1 MRLLLVRH
9 GETVW
14 NAERRLQGQRD
25 VPLST
30 LGEHQAVS
38 LRPVV
43 EEHRPTSAVASP
55 LARAARTLALLG
67 HPEASTDARWMEAN
81 LGEWTGRTAT
91 ELLSM
96 GEPYADWRAGRY
108 TPPGGESFES
118 LTDRVVRAADELTR
132 GEGVA
137 LVVTH
142 GGPIRAII
150 RHYIGLAPELMV
162 PVDPASLTIVD
173 FAEGPRLRA
182 YSVQV
187 AAARFSPPD

>member
-9 GETVW
+9 GETEW

-25 VPLST
+25 VPLSA
-30 LGEHQAVS
+30 LGERQAVA

-43 EEHRPTSAVASP
+43 DDHRPTSAVASP

-67 HPEASTDARWMEAN
+67 HPEAPTDARWMEAD
-81 LGEWTGRTAT
+81 LGDWTGRSAA
-91 ELLSM
+91 ELQEA
-96 GEPYADWRAGRY
+96 GEPYADWRAGRH
-108 TPPGGESFES
+108 TPSGGESFES
-118 LTDRVVRAADELTR
+118 LTTRAVAAADELAR
-132 GEGVA
+132 EGGVA

-142 GGPIRAII
+142 GGPIRALV

-162 PVDPASLTIVD
+162 PVDPGSLTIID
-173 FAEGPRLRA
+173 FADGPRLRA

-187 AAARFSPPD
+187 SAARFAPPD